1 VANKILV
8 ARGTKA
14 RIEEI
19 KSTLTVNELVYSTDT
34 GELGVKKANGNI
46 EYFMNAVDID
56 IKLVGKANTT
66 HTHTKSQISDFA
78 HNHDD
83 RYYTEGEMDTL
94 LNAKLNSSL
103 KGSVNGL
110 AELGAD
116 GKVPSSQLPS
126 YVDDVLEYT
135 SFSNF
140 PSTGESSKIYI
151 SQDTNKTYRWG
162 GSGYIEISA
171 SLALGETS
179 STAGRGDWTKTAY
192 DHTLL
197 TNNPH
202 GVTATQI
209 GAEPAFSKNTAFNK
223 NFGTTAGTVAQGNH
237 LHTGVYEPANSNIQ
251 SHIDSTSNPHGVTKT
266 QVGLGN
272 VDNTSDLNKPISTA
286 TQSALNNKVDKVAGK
301 GLSTEDYTTNEKNKL
316 ASITHGAEVNVQ
328 SDWNATSG
336 DALILNKPVIPT
348 NVSQLNNDSG
358 YLTGYTETDPI
369 FTAWNKSTGIS
380 ITKSQVTDLLEAT
393 QALSG
398 LMSATDKTRLDVLHA
413 LLEEDTENSV
423 VDSINEVLAI
433 FNNYPEGADLVTA
446 LAGKVDKV
454 SGKGLSEN
462 DLTDILKSNYDTAYG
477 WGDHAV
483 EGYLKA
489 ITKAMVEG
497 VLTGT
502 ITSHNHDGTYEP
514 AFTKNTAFNKN
525 FGTSAGTVAQGNH
538 LHTGVYEPSN
548 ANIQAHISSTSNP
561 HGVTK
566 ADVGLGSVQNYAIA
580 TKAQAE
586 SGTSNAL
593 YMTPLRTKELITVVV
608 GDIESALD
616 AILGV

>member
-1 VANKILV
+1 
-8 ARGTKA
+8 
-14 RIEEI
+14 
-19 KSTLTVNELVYSTDT
+19 
-34 GELGVKKANGNI
+34 
-46 EYFMNAVDID
+46 MNAVDID

-103 KGSVNGL
+103 KGSANGL

-140 PSTGESSKIYI
+140 PPTGESSKIYI

-272 VDNTSDLNKPISTA
+272 VDNTSDLIKPISTA
-286 TQSALNNKVDKVAGK
+286 TQSALDNKVDKVTGK
-301 GLSTEDYTTNEKNKL
+301 GLS
-316 ASITHGAEVNVQ
+316 Q
-328 SDWNATSG
+328 
-336 DALILNKPVIPT
+336 
-348 NVSQLNNDSG
+348 
-358 YLTGYTETDPI
+358 
-369 FTAWNKSTGIS
+369 
-380 ITKSQVTDLLEAT
+380 
-393 QALSG
+393 
-398 LMSATDKTRLDVLHA
+398 
-413 LLEEDTENSV
+413 
-423 VDSINEVLAI
+423 
-433 FNNYPEGADLVTA
+433 
-446 LAGKVDKV
+446 
-454 SGKGLSEN
+454 N
-462 DLTDILKSNYDTAYG
+462 DLTNTLKSNYDTAYTHSQST
-477 WGDHAV
+477 HAPANAQ
-483 EGYLKA
+483 KNSD
-489 ITKAMVEG
+489 ITKAEIEAK
-497 VLTGT
+497 LIGT
-502 ITSHNHDGTYEP
+502 ITSHNHDG
-514 AFTKNTAFNKN
+514 
-525 FGTSAGTVAQGNH
+525 
-538 LHTGVYEPSN
+538 VYEPKN
-548 ANIQAHISSTSNP
+548 ANIQSHISSTSNP

-566 ADVGLGSVQNYAIA
+566 SQVGLGNVDNIADANKYVQGVRETRANTN
-580 TKAQAE
+580 TKIWTGTQAQ
-586 SGTSNAL
+586 
-593 YMTPLRTKELITVVV
+593 Y
-608 GDIESALD
+608 D
-616 AILGV
+616 AIGTKDANTLYFII